1 MLELCEVCGDDL
13 QTLQRRE
20 ETKGEFIRIIIYKKC
35 QVCGLG
41 RIDYHPFM
49 PIHSFEEVFMSNFKA
64 VGGPCIRQCDVD
76 KQTLVCR
83 SCGLSYQ
90 ITDVL
95 NERSDNK

>member
-49 PIHSFEEVFMSNFKA
+49 PIHSLEE
-64 VGGPCIRQCDVD
+64 
-76 KQTLVCR
+76 
-83 SCGLSYQ
+83 
-90 ITDVL
+90 
-95 NERSDNK
+95 E